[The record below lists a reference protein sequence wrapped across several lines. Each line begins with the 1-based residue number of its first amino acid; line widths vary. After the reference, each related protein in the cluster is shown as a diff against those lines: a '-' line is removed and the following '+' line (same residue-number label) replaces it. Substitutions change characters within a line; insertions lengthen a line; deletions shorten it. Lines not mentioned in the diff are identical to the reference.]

1 MSSGYSHHQ
10 RRFGVL
16 VDFAN
21 TFDPERG
28 GEFLTGDWLGFP
40 GADVT
45 AARAVRDALRSLA
58 FAHAGLPFAPGAAA
72 VVDAA
77 ARRARLTPVLVAGVS
92 RLVPRVEGLDGVLG
106 GIVAALHAAIWA
118 GEFDRLKAC
127 ERESCRAVFHDRSK
141 NRSGRWCSMA
151 ICGAREK
158 SARAY
163 RRRSPQT

>member
-1 MSSGYSHHQ
+1 L
-10 RRFGVL
+10 RVL

-28 GEFLTGDWLGFP
+28 GEFLTGEWLGFP

-45 AARAVRDALRSLA
+45 AARELRDALRALA
-58 FAHAGLPFAPGAAA
+58 FANAGLPFEPGAEA
-72 VVDAA
+72 VIDAA
-77 ARRARLTPVLVAGVS
+77 ARRAGLTPVLEAGES
-92 RLVPRVEGLDGVLG
+92 RLVPRAGGLDGVLG
-106 GIVAALHAAIWA
+106 EIVAELHAAIWA

-163 RRRSPQT
+163 RRRLASGG

>member
-1 MSSGYSHHQ
+1 MK
-10 RRFGVL
+10 VI

-28 GEFLTGDWLGFP
+28 GEHLTGDWLGFP
-40 GADVT
+40 GADIT
-45 AARAVRDALRSLA
+45 RARELRDALRSLA
-58 FAHAGLPFAPGAAA
+58 FANAGLPHDEGAAA

-77 ARRARLTPVLVAGVS
+77 ARRAQLTPVLVDGVS
-92 RLVPRVEGLDGVLG
+92 RLEPQVEGLDAVLG
-106 GIVAALHAAIWA
+106 RIVAAVHEAIWA

-163 RRRSPQT
+163 RRRLASGG

>member
-1 MSSGYSHHQ
+1 LK
-10 RRFGVL
+10 VI
-16 VDFAN
+16 VEFAN

-28 GEFLTGDWLGFP
+28 GEHLTGDWLGFP
-40 GADVT
+40 GADIT
-45 AARAVRDALRSLA
+45 RARELRDALRSLA
-58 FAHAGLPFAPGAAA
+58 FANAGLPHDEGAAA

-77 ARRARLTPVLVAGVS
+77 ARRAQLTPVLVDGVS
-92 RLVPRVEGLDGVLG
+92 RLEPRVEGPDAVLG
-106 GIVAALHAAIWA
+106 RIVAALHEAIWA

-163 RRRSPQT
+163 RRRLASGG

>member
-1 MSSGYSHHQ
+1 MK
-10 RRFGVL
+10 VI

-28 GEFLTGDWLGFP
+28 GEHLTGEWLGFP
-40 GADVT
+40 GADIT
-45 AARAVRDALRSLA
+45 ARARVRDALRSLA
-58 FAHAGLPFAPGAAA
+58 FANAGLPFAPGAEA
-72 VVDAA
+72 VIDAA
-77 ARRARLTPVLVAGVS
+77 ARRAQAHAGAGGGGAVGSCRSAEGIDGRLG
-92 RLVPRVEGLDGVLG
+92 E
-106 GIVAALHAAIWA
+106 IVAELHAAIWA